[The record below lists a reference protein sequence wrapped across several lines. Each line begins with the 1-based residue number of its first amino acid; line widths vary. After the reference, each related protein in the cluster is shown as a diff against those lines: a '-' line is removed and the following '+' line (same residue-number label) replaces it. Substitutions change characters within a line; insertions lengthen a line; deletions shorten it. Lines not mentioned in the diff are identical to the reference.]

1 MPSRPSIRSVL
12 VVVLLI
18 AAACSSVPPDRDVS
32 PLPVDAAV
40 AGMSQPELT
49 RQWWQWAGSFDAD
62 KSPVADVTGE
72 RCGAGQEGPVWF
84 LAGTYGSRP
93 THRTCRMPAGKYVFF
108 PLVNYIVMPTGCN
121 GCAITCEGMRA
132 TARDMTDSP
141 VGLFTE
147 LDGRSFTGLDGHR
160 VATASCFNVAERV
173 PGAPMVGP
181 SASDGY
187 WLLLP
192 PLPKGRHSLR
202 FGGSLPSLRQ
212 ELVYTLIVE

>member
-108 PLVNYIVMPTGCN
+108 RSSTISSCPPAAMVVQSR
-121 GCAITCEGMRA
+121 ARACE
-132 TARDMTDSP
+132 
-141 VGLFTE
+141 
-147 LDGRSFTGLDGHR
+147 
-160 VATASCFNVAERV
+160 
-173 PGAPMVGP
+173 
-181 SASDGY
+181 
-187 WLLLP
+187 P
-192 PLPKGRHSLR
+192 PLA
-202 FGGSLPSLRQ
+202 
-212 ELVYTLIVE
+212 I